1 MTILNITK
9 AVRKG
14 AHVIIAL
21 YGYSG
26 SGKTLSALLLARGL
40 AGKDGKICMI
50 DTESGRG
57 MIYAQAVPGGYD
69 YAELTPPF
77 TPERY
82 TEAFAEV
89 EATGAKVVIV
99 DSSSHEWAG
108 IGGIVEMADS
118 GKSQAGVPLQ
128 GLVKWAGPKARH
140 KRWIAALLQS
150 HMHVILCVRAKEK
163 LVQKGSGPRAEIVS
177 EGMVPIQEKGFI
189 FETTVQVLM
198 HHEANRRA
206 TYTVEKCPG
215 DLLSAF
221 PEGQKISVA
230 TGERIA
236 EWVSG
241 GAPVDHE
248 LETLKRA
255 GEQAAEG
262 GKDAFGKWWNEPA
275 VKRAWDRLR
284 PFLDNFRS
292 IALTADEERTRQT
305 ERAEEPPGDPADPFA
320 SRPANGTNGTTHAD
334 APLPAS
340 PLSVKGKAREE
351 QWGVWLPALKRTL
364 MAAPKAERKA
374 MLEKLAKEEYEYL
387 KQPDVDAIEAI
398 LDAPE

>member
-1 MTILNITK
+1 MAGLRRDRAHDRDAELWRIPARGEARAWRVLHQTRADRRRNDEAAMTILNITK

-163 LVQKGSGPRAEIVS
+163 LVQKGSGPRA
-177 EGMVPIQEKGFI
+177 
-189 FETTVQVLM
+189 
-198 HHEANRRA
+198 
-206 TYTVEKCPG
+206 
-215 DLLSAF
+215 
-221 PEGQKISVA
+221 
-230 TGERIA
+230 
-236 EWVSG
+236 
-241 GAPVDHE
+241 
-248 LETLKRA
+248 
-255 GEQAAEG
+255 
-262 GKDAFGKWWNEPA
+262 
-275 VKRAWDRLR
+275 
-284 PFLDNFRS
+284 
-292 IALTADEERTRQT
+292 
-305 ERAEEPPGDPADPFA
+305 
-320 SRPANGTNGTTHAD
+320 
-334 APLPAS
+334 
-340 PLSVKGKAREE
+340 
-351 QWGVWLPALKRTL
+351 
-364 MAAPKAERKA
+364 
-374 MLEKLAKEEYEYL
+374 
-387 KQPDVDAIEAI
+387 
-398 LDAPE
+398 